1 MRSPFFVVSGLI
13 RLGGKRVIGF
23 DLMCITVLK
32 RAATDTVI
40 CLQDSVITEK
50 RDGRIPDAET
60 RFGPGQGQRNY

>member
-1 MRSPFFVVSGLI
+1 MRGLLFVVSGLI
-13 RLGGKRVIGF
+13 RLGANGVIGF

-40 CLQDSVITEK
+40 CSQDSVITEK